1 MKVIHIVENVP
12 IINPDGKWQ
21 LFCQVLIG
29 NSYVYGAI
37 ISNTREEASSIK
49 EGQIL
54 DIEKV
59 VFSRRINNILK

>member
-1 MKVIHIVENVP
+1 MRVVKIIESTP
-12 IINPDGKWQ
+12 IINADGKWQ

-37 ISNTREEASSIK
+37 ISDTREEASSIK

-59 VFSRRINNILK
+59 VFSRRINIQ

>member
-12 IINPDGKWQ
+12 IINADGKWQ
-21 LFCQVLIG
+21 LFCQVMIG
-29 NSYVYGAI
+29 SSYVYGAI
-37 ISNTREEASSIK
+37 ICDTREEASSIK

-59 VFSRRINNILK
+59 VFSRRINIQ

>member
-1 MKVIHIVENVP
+1 MRVVRIIERVP
-12 IINPDGKWQ
+12 IINADGKWQ
-21 LFCQVLIG
+21 LFCQVMIG

-37 ISNTREEASSIK
+37 ISDTREEASSIK

-59 VFSRRINNILK
+59 VFSRRINIQ

>member
-1 MKVIHIVENVP
+1 MREKKIIERVPVINA
-12 IINPDGKWQ
+12 DGKWQ

-37 ISNTREEASSIK
+37 ISDTHEEASSIK

-59 VFSRRINNILK
+59 VFSRRINIQ

>member
-12 IINPDGKWQ
+12 IINADGKWQ

-29 NSYVYGAI
+29 SSYVYGAI
-37 ISNTREEASSIK
+37 ISDTREEASSIK

-59 VFSRRINNILK
+59 VFSRRINIQ

>member
-1 MKVIHIVENVP
+1 MRVVKIIESTP
-12 IINPDGKWQ
+12 IINADGKWQ
-21 LFCQVLIG
+21 LFCQVMIG

-37 ISNTREEASSIK
+37 ICDTREEASSIK

-59 VFSRRINNILK
+59 VFSRRINIQ

>member
-1 MKVIHIVENVP
+1 MRVVKIIERIP
-12 IINPDGKWQ
+12 IINADGKWQ
-21 LFCQVLIG
+21 LFCQVMIG

-37 ISNTREEASSIK
+37 ICDTREEASSIK

-59 VFSRRINNILK
+59 VFSRRINIQ

>member
-1 MKVIHIVENVP
+1 MKVIRIVENCP
-12 IINPDGKWQ
+12 IINADGKWQ

-37 ISNTREEASSIK
+37 ISDTREEASSIK

-54 DIEKV
+54 DIEKTI
-59 VFSRRINNILK
+59 FCRRINNILK